1 MVEHPLALRYRFAYT
16 LRVFYNTG
24 SSIIRTIIY
33 FSVFKVVLMSDYEL
47 LMIVFTVMG
56 ILVAVLIEYIKK

>member
-1 MVEHPLALRYRFAYT
+1 VLPTPEDGYLLLPF
-16 LRVFYNTG
+16 G
-24 SSIIRTIIY
+24 D
-33 FSVFKVVLMSDYEL
+33 KEVVLMSDYEL